1 MKSIILLRGI
11 PGSGKSTLA
20 NLLLPNK
27 PHCIRSADMFFEDQE
42 GNYNFNARELPTAHK
57 WCRNQVEYLM
67 NDKEDLIIV
76 ENTFT
81 QEWEMA
87 DYFDLA
93 KKYEYRVVSLIVENR
108 HGSSSIHGV
117 PADRLNMMRER
128 FTIKLG

>member
-27 PHCIRSADMFFEDQE
+27 PHCIRSADMFFEDEE
-42 GNYNFNARELPTAHK
+42 GNYNFNARELPIAHK

-67 NDKEDLIIV
+67 SDQEELIIV

-87 DYFDLA
+87 DYFDLS
-93 KKYEYRVVSLIVENR
+93 KKYDYQISSVIVENR
-108 HGSSSIHGV
+108 HGSKSIHNV
-117 PADRLNMMRER
+117 PQDKIDMMRER
-128 FTIKLG
+128 FTVKI

>member
-20 NLLLPNK
+20 KILLSNK
-27 PHCIRSADMFFEDQE
+27 PDCIKSADMFFEDE
-42 GNYNFNARELPTAHK
+42 SGNYNFNARELPTAHK

-67 NDKEDLIIV
+67 SDQEELIIV

-81 QEWEMA
+81 QEWEMN

-93 KKYEYRVVSLIVENR
+93 KKYDYQIYSLIVENR
-108 HGSSSIHGV
+108 HGSSSIHKV
-117 PADRLNMMRER
+117 PKEKLDMMKER
-128 FTIKLG
+128 FTLKL

>member
-1 MKSIILLRGI
+1 MKTIILLRGI

-27 PHCIRSADMFFEDQE
+27 PHCIRSADMFFEDE
-42 GNYNFNARELPTAHK
+42 GGNYNFNARELPTAHK
-57 WCRNQVEYLM
+57 WCKNQVEYLM
-67 NDKEDLIIV
+67 NDQEDLIIV
-76 ENTFT
+76 DNTFT

-93 KKYEYRVVSLIVENR
+93 KKYDYQISSAIVENR
-108 HGSSSIHGV
+108 HGSKSIHNV
-117 PADRLNMMRER
+117 PQDKIDMMRER

>member
-20 NLLLPNK
+20 NLLISNK
-27 PHCIRSADMFFEDQE
+27 PHCIKSADMFFEDEE

-67 NDKEDLIIV
+67 NDQEELIIV
-76 ENTFT
+76 DNTFT

-93 KKYEYRVVSLIVENR
+93 KKYDYRVVSLIVENR
-108 HGSSSIHGV
+108 HGSTSIHNV
-117 PADRLNMMRER
+117 PKEKLDMMRER
-128 FTIKLG
+128 FTISL

>member
-1 MKSIILLRGI
+1 MKNIILLRGI

-20 NLLLPNK
+20 ILLLPNK
-27 PHCIRSADMFFEDQE
+27 PHCIRSADMFFEDEE

-67 NDKEDLIIV
+67 NDQEELIIV
-76 ENTFT
+76 DNTFT

-93 KKYEYRVVSLIVENR
+93 KKYDYRVVSLIVENR
-108 HGSSSIHGV
+108 HGSTSIHKV
-117 PADRLNMMRER
+117 PKEKLDMMKER
-128 FTIKLG
+128 FAIKLG

>member
-1 MKSIILLRGI
+1 MKTVILLRGI
-11 PGSGKSTLA
+11 PGAGKSTLA

-27 PHCIRSADMFFEDQE
+27 PQCIRSADMYFEDEE
-42 GNYNFNARELPTAHK
+42 GNYKFNARELPTAHK

-67 NDKEDLIIV
+67 SDQEELIIV
-76 ENTFT
+76 DNTFT

-93 KKYEYRVVSLIVENR
+93 KKYDYQISSIVVENR
-108 HGSSSIHGV
+108 HGSKSIHNV
-117 PADRLNMMRER
+117 PQDKIDMMRER

>member
-27 PHCIRSADMFFEDQE
+27 PHCIRSADMFFEDEE
-42 GNYNFNARELPTAHK
+42 GKYNFNARELPTAHK

-67 NDKEDLIIV
+67 SDQEELIIV

-93 KKYEYRVVSLIVENR
+93 KKYDYRVASLIVENR
-108 HGSSSIHGV
+108 HGSNSIHNV
-117 PADRLNMMRER
+117 PKEKLDMMKER
-128 FTIKLG
+128 FTIKL